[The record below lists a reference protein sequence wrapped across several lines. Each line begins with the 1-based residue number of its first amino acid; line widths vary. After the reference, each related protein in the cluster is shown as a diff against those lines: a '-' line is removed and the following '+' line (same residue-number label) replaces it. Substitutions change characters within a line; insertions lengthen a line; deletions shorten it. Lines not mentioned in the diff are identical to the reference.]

1 MIHTLADLVRQ
12 AADRLRGR
20 LSPEQN
26 AALDAEVL
34 ARHVLGWDRARWLAD
49 AREPAPA
56 DFAARFDALVARRAS
71 GEPVA
76 YITGTREFWGLEFEV
91 SPAVLVP
98 RPETE
103 VLVEEALKLI
113 DASPD
118 GFARVADV
126 GTGSGCIAVA
136 LVHSRPLITVV
147 ATDVSEQALAVA
159 KRNAARHGVAG
170 RIEFLLAPLLD
181 GAGPVDLVVSNPPY
195 IGTDDADGVTADVRR
210 HEPHAALFGGE
221 DGLDVIRGLLAAVR
235 QRTPPPPLLFEFG
248 GSDAPVRAAVEAS
261 GLTLVAITPDLAGL
275 PRIARVEA

>member
-1 MIHTLADLVRQ
+1 MHALADLVRQ
-12 AADRLRGR
+12 AADRLRGQ

-56 DFAARFDALVARRAS
+56 GFAARFDALVSRRAA

-76 YITGTREFWGLEFEV
+76 YITGTREFWGLDFEV

-113 DASPD
+113 DARP
-118 GFARVADV
+118 GGIARVADV

-136 LVHSRPLITVV
+136 LAHSRPGVTVV
-147 ATDVSEQALAVA
+147 ATDVSEEALAVA
-159 KRNAARHGVAG
+159 RRNASRHGVGG
-170 RIEFLLAPLLD
+170 RVEFLLASGLE
-181 GAGPVDLVVSNPPY
+181 GVGPVDLVVSNPPY
-195 IGTDDADGVTADVRR
+195 IGTGDADGVTADVRR
-210 HEPHAALFGGE
+210 HEPHVALFSGA
-221 DGLDVIRGLLAAVR
+221 DGLDVIRALLASVR
-235 QRTPPPPLLFEFG
+235 ERTPPPPLLFEFG
-248 GSDAPVRAAVEAS
+248 GSEAPVRAAIEAS
-261 GLTLVAITPDLAGL
+261 GLRLAAVTPDLAGL
-275 PRIARVEA
+275 PRVARVEA

>member
-12 AADRLRGR
+12 AADRLRGQ
-20 LSPEQN
+20 LAHEQN

-56 DFAARFDALVARRAS
+56 DFAPRFDALVSRRAA

-76 YITGTREFWGLEFEV
+76 YITGTREFWGLDFEV

-118 GFARVADV
+118 GMTRVADV

-136 LVHSRPLITVV
+136 LAHSRPSITVV
-147 ATDVSEQALAVA
+147 ATDVSEAALAVA

-170 RIEFLLAPLLD
+170 RVAFLLAPVLD

-195 IGTDDADGVTADVRR
+195 IGRQDEDTVARDVLDF
-210 HEPHAALFGGE
+210 EPHGALFSGN
-221 DGLDVIRGLLAAVR
+221 DGLDVIRALLAAVR
-235 QRTPPPPLLFEFG
+235 SRTPPPALLFEFG
-248 GSDAPVRAAVEAS
+248 GGAAPIRAAVESS
-261 GLTLVAITPDLAGL
+261 GLTLAALTPDLAGL
-275 PRIARVEA
+275 PRVARVEA